1 VEVNIHEAKSNLS
14 KLIERARSGDE
25 VIIAKAGTPMV
36 RLVPVDRPTKRIFGS
51 AKGQIILKKGWNAPM
66 TKCEL
71 DEFLSGNP

>member
-36 RLVPVDRPTKRIFGS
+36 RLVPVEGPRKPVFGS
-51 AKGQIILKKGWNAPM
+51 AKGQILFKKGWDAPM
-66 TKCEL
+66 TKREL
-71 DEFLSGNP
+71 DDFLGD

>member
-36 RLVPVDRPTKRIFGS
+36 RLVPVDAPTKPVFGS
-51 AKGQIILKKGWNAPM
+51 AKGLITFKKDWDAPM
-66 TKCEL
+66 TKREL
-71 DEFLSGNP
+71 DEFIGE

>member
-36 RLVPVDRPTKRIFGS
+36 RLVPVDPPAKPVFGS
-51 AKGQIILKKGWNAPM
+51 AKGLIKFKKGWNAPM
-66 TKCEL
+66 TKREL
-71 DEFLSGNP
+71 DEFLGE